1 MSEELR
7 DKLFKLGRIFLQY
20 EVSVLISANKSGFDL
35 ASLNLQRGRDHGLPL
50 YGDWKAKAELLCGQ
64 NGEIAN
70 FGYRLDFL
78 NFKNGNGFSM
88 RISHL

>member
-7 DKLFKLGRIFLQY
+7 DKLFKLGMVFQY
-20 EVSVLISANKSGFDL
+20 NKASDLISANKSGFDL

-50 YGDWKAKAELLCGQ
+50 YGDWKTKAELLCGQ

-70 FGYRLDFL
+70 FGYRSVLQ
-78 NFKNGNGFSM
+78 K
-88 RISHL
+88 

>member
-1 MSEELR
+1 M
-7 DKLFKLGRIFLQY
+7 
-20 EVSVLISANKSGFDL
+20 ISANKSGFDL

-70 FGYRLDFL
+70 FGYRSAHQKKALIL
-78 NFKNGNGFSM
+78 NYK
-88 RISHL
+88 R

>member
-1 MSEELR
+1 M
-7 DKLFKLGRIFLQY
+7 
-20 EVSVLISANKSGFDL
+20 ISANKSGFDL

-70 FGYRLDFL
+70 FGYRSVHQKIALIVNYKREIIL
-78 NFKNGNGFSM
+78 ELTK
-88 RISHL
+88 IT

>member
-7 DKLFKLGRIFLQY
+7 DKLFKLGRIFSQY
-20 EVSVLISANKSGFDL
+20 EASKMVHTVCISANKSGFDL

-78 NFKNGNGFSM
+78 NFKNRNGF
-88 RISHL
+88 